1 MPFLGK
7 QPTAGFASIV
17 KDDFTADG
25 STTAFTLS
33 KQVANVNDIAVF
45 VGNVRQEPTD
55 AYTVNGTTLTMSA
68 AVPTSGLNFYVL
80 HIAGTHESSVIP
92 ADDTISTAKLV
103 SNSVTEAKLAD
114 VNFAGN
120 TNTDTTNSGN
130 VTLDFA
136 TFQNHVLTLT
146 GNVTLVNPTTEA
158 VGQTGVIV
166 FIQDGTGSRTVSL
179 GTDYETAG
187 AAGITLSTAASTT
200 DVVPYIVAAS
210 GRILLGTP
218 QLAFA

>member
-1 MPFLGK
+1 MPFIGK

-17 KDDFTADG
+17 KDDFTPNG
-25 STTAFTLS
+25 SATAFTLS
-33 KQVANVNDIAVF
+33 KEVANANDIAVF

-55 AYTVNGTTLTMSA
+55 AYTVNGTTLSMSA
-68 AVPTSGLNFYVL
+68 AVPSGLNFYVL

-92 ADDTISTAKLV
+92 ADRTITA
-103 SNSVTEAKLAD
+103 AKLAD
-114 VNFAGN
+114 ANFAGN

>member
-17 KDDFTADG
+17 KDDLTPNG

-33 KQVANVNDIAVF
+33 KQVANANDVAVF
-45 VGNVRQEPTD
+45 LGNVRQEPTD
-55 AYTVNGTTLTMSA
+55 AYTVNGTTLTMSEA
-68 AVPTSGLNFYVL
+68 PASGLNFYVL
-80 HIAGTHESSVIP
+80 HIAGTLESSVIP
-92 ADDTISTAKLV
+92 ADDTITTTKLQA
-103 SNSVTEAKLAD
+103 NSVTEAKLAD
-114 VNFAGN
+114 INFAGN
-120 TNTDTTNSGN
+120 TLTDTSNSGN
-130 VTLDFA
+130 ITLDFA
-136 TFQNHVLTLT
+136 TNQNFVLTLT
-146 GNVTLVNPTTEA
+146 GNITLVNPTTEA